1 MHTHW
6 ALPFARTVI
15 EIWEQEA
22 ALNDDENTHSKII
35 CHDKIILQNS
45 ALVENLLTFQL
56 DARKMI
62 SAKNCLKRS
71 DLWMSSIPLL
81 PFLIS
86 GFVEPHNMDTKHSQ
100 NASAISPSRQT
111 YK

>member
-35 CHDKIILQNS
+35 CHDKIIYAELS
-45 ALVENLLTFQL
+45 TCG
-56 DARKMI
+56 K
-62 SAKNCLKRS
+62 S
-71 DLWMSSIPLL
+71 PHL
-81 PFLIS
+81 PVGCKEDDFCKKLSETI
-86 GFVEPHNMDTKHSQ
+86 
-100 NASAISPSRQT
+100 
-111 YK
+111 